1 MCSSDLEQRRL
12 LEWFQLASRLA
23 PHLREWLSAHP
34 AAIVAVCGAL
44 PDLRPRMVPLV
55 EELDREIE
63 VLDAGLPGPVGEVPE
78 AAALQ
83 LAWAVAT
90 RPA

>member
-1 MCSSDLEQRRL
+1 MF
-12 LEWFQLASRLA
+12 W
-23 PHLREWLSAHP
+23 LRIHVR
-34 AAIVAVCGAL
+34 VAVERGPATWAL
-44 PDLRPRMVPLV
+44 AAAELRRGPEVPLV

-63 VLDAGLPGPVGEVPE
+63 VLDAGLPGAFGEVAD

-90 RPA
+90 RRG

>member
-1 MCSSDLEQRRL
+1 MGPGNATRDRAPLPTNPAEL
-12 LEWFQLASRLA
+12 LPLG
-23 PHLREWLSAHP
+23 
-34 AAIVAVCGAL
+34 AAF
-44 PDLRPRMVPLV
+44 D
-55 EELDREIE
+55 E
-63 VLDAGLPGPVGEVPE
+63 VLDAGLPGAVGEVPE